1 MRSMCFAIIMGLR
14 RRRFP
19 QLDARQEIERRG
31 IRASMPMFM
40 AVFGQGIGE
49 KKLST
54 TCDTKKNAYK
64 ELWIADRKPYR

>member
-49 KKLST
+49 KKIVNNL
-54 TCDTKKNAYK
+54 
-64 ELWIADRKPYR
+64 